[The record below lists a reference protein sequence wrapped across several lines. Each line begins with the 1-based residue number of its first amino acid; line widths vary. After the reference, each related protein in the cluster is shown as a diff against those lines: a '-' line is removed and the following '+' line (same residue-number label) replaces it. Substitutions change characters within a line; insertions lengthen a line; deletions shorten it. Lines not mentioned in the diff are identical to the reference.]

1 MLGTRRV
8 SLVTQ
13 DQDPYDVL
21 VEVYQYSDSNKRT
34 SVMRANQLFARAGAN
49 RQVVTPGGSTELA
62 KRSDI
67 LDYVDVSKPYIS
79 RICGIISRLTSPFK
93 RKCTV
98 GFFMA
103 NGTTLRYPDEFKL
116 DVSSDDQVRNVEN
129 EEINKLIEGFKDQL
143 YNNLYDANNKFNA
156 YMENN
161 FPKDVQLELTTKT
174 GDYWVETTTGNV
186 YRAVDKAFR
195 SRGLPFSEQD
205 KENFK
210 EVFLNFR
217 AAAKA
222 MSEPSYDLVS
232 KYLGI
237 DKKTLYQTACDAI
250 APIIAAA
257 PDKILKNLV
266 NGE

>member
-1 MLGTRRV
+1 MLGTKRV
-8 SLVTQ
+8 ALVTS
-13 DQDPYDVL
+13 DQDPYEIIVNL
-21 VEVYQYSDSNKRT
+21 YQFSDSNKRT
-34 SVMRANQLFARAGAN
+34 AVMRANQLFARAGAN
-49 RQVVTPGGSTELA
+49 RQVITPGGSTALA

-67 LDYVDVSKPYIS
+67 LDYVDVSKPYIT
-79 RICGIISRLTSPFK
+79 RVCGIISRLTSAFK
-93 RKCTV
+93 RRCTV

-116 DVSSDDQVRNVEN
+116 DVSLDDQVKNVEN
-129 EEINKLIEGFKDQL
+129 EEINNLIDRFKDQL
-143 YNNLYDANNKFNA
+143 YSNLYEASNRFNA

-161 FPKDVQLELTTKT
+161 FPKEVQLELATKT

-195 SRGLPFSEQD
+195 SRGLEFTEED
-205 KENFK
+205 KERFK
-210 EVFLNFR
+210 DVFLNFR

-222 MSEPSYDLVS
+222 MKEPSYDLVS

-257 PDKILKNLV
+257 PDKILRSLI